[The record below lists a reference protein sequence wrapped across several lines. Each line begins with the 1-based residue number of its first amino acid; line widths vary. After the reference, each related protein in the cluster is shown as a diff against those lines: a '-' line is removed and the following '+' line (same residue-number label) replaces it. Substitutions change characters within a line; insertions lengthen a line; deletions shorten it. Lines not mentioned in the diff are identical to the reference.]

1 MRFFVMA
8 AAAVATLVT
17 MTMTGAGAGAAEVAI
32 SLSIPVTGSTTINS
46 NIMAYGCT
54 DDRAVSATYINAGDV
69 SLAVLDIA
77 GTTVVASNVVAASGA
92 RYAGGRYIWWSRGE
106 EADLFDLMGEGGDNL
121 PVAHCTIT
129 K

>member
-1 MRFFVMA
+1 MRLPVMA

-17 MTMTGAGAGAAEVAI
+17 ITGAGAAEVAI

-46 NIMAYGCT
+46 NVMAYGCT

-77 GTTVVASNVVAASGA
+77 GTTVVASNVVAANGA
-92 RYAGGRYIWWSRGE
+92 RYAGGRYVWWSRGE
-106 EADLFDLMGEGGDNL
+106 EADLFDLMDEGGEDL